1 MRTAK
6 RQKRKSNRAAQPL
19 HISEDKMTVIDAI
32 IQGAVQGLT
41 EFLPVSS
48 SGHLAISQ
56 HILGVTDSNLFF
68 SVMLHIGTLLA
79 VLVFYRKTVAEV
91 FMGFVSLVQDIAKR
105 RFSFKN
111 MTHSQNM
118 AVMLIIGLL
127 PLLLILLP
135 VPGSG
140 GMSAKDLA
148 EVWSADTGYFIMVGV
163 ALLFTSIL
171 LLVGIGANRNTV
183 MRERREAREGSL
195 HTRSTKGAGRH
206 HLNPIDAVLIGTA
219 QLFAAI
225 FPGLSRSGSTL
236 AMGQLC
242 GLNKQTALDYSFVL
256 GIPSIL
262 AAALLEGK
270 GAVAS
275 GALQSLEI
283 IPALVGIAVSAVV
296 GFFAILIFKWMLKK
310 DRMYI
315 FVIYTA
321 FAALAVIIISIIE
334 LQAGVNIFTG
344 EQLNYV

>member
-1 MRTAK
+1 
-6 RQKRKSNRAAQPL
+6 
-19 HISEDKMTVIDAI
+19 MTVIDAI

-79 VLVFYRKTVAEV
+79 VLVFYRKAVAEV
-91 FMGFVSLVQDIAKR
+91 FLGFISLIKDIIKR
-105 RFSFKN
+105 RFSFRN

-118 AVMLIIGLL
+118 AVMLIIGLM
-127 PLLLILLP
+127 PLLLILIP

-140 GMSAKDLA
+140 GLSAKDLA
-148 EVWSADTGYFIMVGV
+148 GIWSADTGYFIMVGA

-171 LLVGIGANRNTV
+171 LLVGIAANRNTV
-183 MRERREAREGSL
+183 ARERREAREAAL
-195 HTRSTKGAGRH
+195 YTRSAKGAGRH
-206 HLNPIDAVLIGTA
+206 RLNALDSVLIGTA
-219 QLFAAI
+219 QLFAAV

-236 AMGQLC
+236 AMGELC
-242 GLNKQTALDYSFVL
+242 GLNKQTALDYSFIL

-262 AAALLEGK
+262 AAAVLEGK
-270 GAVAS
+270 DAVTS
-275 GALQSLEI
+275 GALQSIEI
-283 IPALVGIAVSAVV
+283 VPMLVGVAVSAVV
-296 GFFAILIFKWMLKK
+296 GFFAILIFKWMLRK

-321 FAALAVIIISIIE
+321 IVALAVIIISVIE
-334 LQAGVNIFTG
+334 LQSGVNIFTG
-344 EQLNYV
+344 EQLRYV